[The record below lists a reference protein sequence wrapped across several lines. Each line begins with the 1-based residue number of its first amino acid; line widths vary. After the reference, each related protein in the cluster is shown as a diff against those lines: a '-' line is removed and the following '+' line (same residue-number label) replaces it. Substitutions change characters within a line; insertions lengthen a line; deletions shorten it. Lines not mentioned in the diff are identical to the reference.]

1 MGINGISW
9 FTGYRRIVVL
19 ASRWIEVVGMVA
31 LMAMVASAL
40 TDVVGSKAF
49 KWPLPGGTEII
60 GVLQVVAISA
70 GLGYSYIEGRHINVS
85 FLIDKLSG
93 RGQAALSIFITL
105 LSLGLFGVAGWMTFQ
120 LGINLYDRGTETM
133 LLAIPHYPFAFW
145 IFVGCIPIILAIIMN
160 LLTAIEKVT
169 K

>member
-1 MGINGISW
+1 MEINGMPW
-9 FTGYRRIVVL
+9 FTGYRRIVIL

-31 LMAMVASAL
+31 FMAMVVSAL
-40 TDVVGSKAF
+40 IDVIGSKAF

-70 GLGYSYIEGRHINVS
+70 GLGYSYIEGRHINVG
-85 FLIDKLSG
+85 FLIEKLSG
-93 RGQAALSIFITL
+93 RSLAVLNIFITL
-105 LSLGLFGVAGWMTFQ
+105 LSLGLFVVAGWMCFD
-120 LGINLYDRGTETM
+120 LGRSLFERGTETM

-145 IFVGCIPIILAIIMN
+145 IMVGCIPICLAIIMN
-160 LLTAIEKVT
+160 LLSAINKVA